1 MIFHHIP
8 KGDTHEFGFEYTLYS
23 NFVAVINYDSPE
35 FLKDSVQPVELLEK
49 TSLRQSRPG
58 LILLVAGLNQLVPAR
73 LRDDIVHLFRAAGK
87 EIPKDEIVPYV
98 LYVLLNY
105 LFLFLS
111 FFLFLR
117 MLYLDERSPVFG
129 SIFLSSLFVFNDV
142 TKAFLLTPHTQIFN
156 ILAPLVCLYG
166 FLQVKDHDLFNK
178 WQIYLFAFL
187 VGLGV
192 TAYGTFVLFIPSV
205 FIALVWVVLRDKK
218 KINLRIA
225 LGFCLLVFL
234 TMLPFLVWVLYVY
247 HLNGSFFQ
255 FEIVQYQQFVWI
267 FPLLRT
273 APWSAFLKLVR
284 NVGLVTSAAAIQ
296 AAFLPVVIFAV
307 CLVSLDRN
315 HRFLQQLA
323 RVRRFP
329 VSALIISGLFLL
341 FFALAGLPIARV
353 AFSAV
358 PPLVF
363 GSAVVVNEMLK
374 EASPIR
380 NRVGSALVVLLLL
393 LACWNVV
400 MTLRPFG

>member
-1 MIFHHIP
+1 
-8 KGDTHEFGFEYTLYS
+8 
-23 NFVAVINYDSPE
+23 
-35 FLKDSVQPVELLEK
+35 
-49 TSLRQSRPG
+49 
-58 LILLVAGLNQLVPAR
+58 
-73 LRDDIVHLFRAAGK
+73 
-87 EIPKDEIVPYV
+87 
-98 LYVLLNY
+98 
-105 LFLFLS
+105 
-111 FFLFLR
+111 

-255 FEIVQYQQFVWI
+255 FEIVQYQ
-267 FPLLRT
+267 
-273 APWSAFLKLVR
+273 
-284 NVGLVTSAAAIQ
+284 
-296 AAFLPVVIFAV
+296 
-307 CLVSLDRN
+307 
-315 HRFLQQLA
+315 
-323 RVRRFP
+323 
-329 VSALIISGLFLL
+329 
-341 FFALAGLPIARV
+341 
-353 AFSAV
+353 
-358 PPLVF
+358 
-363 GSAVVVNEMLK
+363 
-374 EASPIR
+374 
-380 NRVGSALVVLLLL
+380 
-393 LACWNVV
+393 
-400 MTLRPFG
+400 